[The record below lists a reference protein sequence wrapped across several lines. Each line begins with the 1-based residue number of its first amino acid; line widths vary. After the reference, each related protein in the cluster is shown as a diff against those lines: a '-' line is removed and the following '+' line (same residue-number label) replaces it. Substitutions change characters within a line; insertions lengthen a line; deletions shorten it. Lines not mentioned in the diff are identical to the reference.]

1 MKQLDQ
7 ERASQSEAMQVLQAE
22 VEGGS
27 TRVTQLE
34 HALEACRHELED
46 HVTRV
51 EEAAQVHRNE
61 VEVLKKQVRREC
73 ICHYCSTAF
82 VWGRRASEIRGL
94 LCGAGG
100 PQRLEDC

>member
-7 ERASQSEAMQVLQAE
+7 ERASQSEAMQVLQVE

-61 VEVLKKQVRREC
+61 VEALKKQVRGG
-73 ICHYCSTAF
+73 SAFATA
-82 VWGRRASEIRGL
+82 VPL
-94 LCGAGG
+94 HLCGAGG
-100 PQRLEDC
+100 PEG